1 MIAKKLYYTDC
12 HLAGR
17 KYYDADEVWEKLKVG
32 TLLHLEWD
40 SSNTHDDNAVAV
52 FYIDPDVP
60 GDDGR
65 YMLGYLPCSHNVV
78 VAALLKM
85 GWTQVMECRISKLD
99 ADAHPEAQVRLT
111 LRIKR
116 NGALEK

>member
-1 MIAKKLYYTDC
+1 MIAKKLYFADC

-17 KYYDADEVWEKLKVG
+17 KYYDADEVWDKLKVG

-40 SSNTHDDNAVAV
+40 SSNSHDDNAVAV
-52 FYIDPDVP
+52 LYIDPDVA

-65 YMLGYLPCSHNVV
+65 YMLGYLPSSHNEV
-78 VAALLKM
+78 VASLLKM
-85 GWTQVMECRISKLD
+85 GWTQVMECRISKLY
-99 ADAHPEAQVRLT
+99 AEAHSEAQVWLT

-116 NGALEK
+116 NGAPKK